1 MLAIR
6 HDQPRASRRQFLLGA
21 AAAGAGLTIGFHIPL
36 GPAARAA
43 EAADAETINPINAY
57 LKIAPDGT
65 VTVLSAHMDG
75 GQGIYSALAT
85 LVAEE
90 LDADWSKLAV
100 EGAAGNPKLYG
111 NLMLGGKF
119 QLTGGSSSTPSSWER
134 YRRAGALARAM
145 LVQAAAE
152 AWGVPAGEIWI
163 TKGVVSHAAGHSAG
177 FGELAD
183 RAARVSPPQEVKLK
197 DPADW
202 VYIGNPELHKLDA
215 VAKTTGRQRFP
226 IDLRLP
232 GMLTAVLA
240 RPPLFGAKAKSFD
253 DAATRHVKGVVDV
266 VETPRGIA
274 VVAKDTWSALK
285 GRDLLTVEWDQ
296 SGAETR
302 GTAEMMADYKRLA
315 KGDAAVARNQGDAK
329 GALAGAAKV
338 IEAEFEFPYLA
349 HAAMEPLDA
358 IASFD
363 GETLDLW
370 GGLQMPDLYQG
381 VAAKI
386 MGIDPSKVNMHVM
399 TPGGFFGRRAVA
411 DADVI
416 VEVVSVLKATGAK
429 APIKVQWTR
438 EDDMAGGRYRPMYY
452 HKLSAGLDADGKLVA
467 WQQRIVGQSIMAGT
481 PFEAMMVKDSVDPTS
496 VEGAATLPYAVP
508 NILVDLVT
516 AQSKVPVLWWRSVGS
531 THTAYSTEVFMDEL
545 ADAAGRDPVEFRRE
559 LLKDHPRHL
568 GVLNLVAEKA
578 GWGTP
583 LPEGRFRGIA
593 VHEAFKTYV
602 AQVAEVSLK
611 DDGGIKVERVVC
623 AVDCGIAVNP
633 DIVKAQMEGGIGFGL
648 GAILKSAVTLEGGQ
662 VQETNFDRYQMLT
675 IAEMPKVEVH
685 IVPSTELPTG
695 VGEPGVPPVGPALAN
710 AVFAAT
716 GKRVRVLPFNRHE
729 FGTA

>member
-1 MLAIR
+1 MRTIQPKL
-6 HDQPRASRRQFLLGA
+6 PRASRRQFLVGA
-21 AAAGAGLTIGFHIPL
+21 AVAGAGITIGFHIPL
-36 GPAARAA
+36 GPAARVA
-43 EAADAETINPINAY
+43 EAADAEVINPINAY
-57 LKIAPDGT
+57 LRIAADGT

-75 GQGIYSALAT
+75 GQGIYNAIAT

-111 NLMLGGKF
+111 NLTWGGKV
-119 QLTGGSSSTPSSWER
+119 QGTGGSSSTPSSWER

-145 LVQAAAE
+145 LVQAAVE
-152 AWGVPAGEIWI
+152 TWGVPASGIRIEN
-163 TKGVVSHAAGHSAG
+163 GVLKDASGKSAS

-183 RAARVSPPQEVKLK
+183 RAAKVSPPRDVRLK

-202 VYIGNPELHKLDA
+202 VYIGNPKLHKLDS

-253 DAATRHVKGVVDV
+253 AAATRQVKGVVDV

-302 GTAEMMADYKRLA
+302 STDEMMADYKRLA
-315 KGDAAVARNQGDAK
+315 QGDAAVARDDGDAR

-358 IASFD
+358 VASFD
-363 GETLDLW
+363 GETLELW
-370 GGLQMPDLYQG
+370 GGLQMPDLYQA
-381 VAAKI
+381 VSAKI
-386 MGIDPSKVNMHVM
+386 MGIDPSKVKLHVM

-416 VEVVSVLKATGAK
+416 VETVSVLKATGAK
-429 APIKVQWTR
+429 APIRVQWTR

-452 HKLSAGLDADGKLVA
+452 HKLKGGLDANGKLVA
-467 WQQRIVGQSIMAGT
+467 WQQRIVGQSILAGT
-481 PFEAMMVKDSVDPTS
+481 PFAAMMIKDSVDPTS

-508 NILVDLVT
+508 HVLVDLVT
-516 AQSKVPVLWWRSVGS
+516 TTSQVPVLWWRSVGS
-531 THTAYSTEVFMDEL
+531 THTAYSTEVFIDEL

-568 GVLNLVAEKA
+568 GVLNLVADKA
-578 GWGTP
+578 GWATP
-583 LPEGRFRGIA
+583 LPAGRFRGIA
-593 VHEAFKTYV
+593 VHELFKTYV
-602 AQVAEVSLK
+602 AQVAEISL
-611 DDGGIKVERVVC
+611 DRDGRIKVERVVC

-648 GAILKSAVTLEGGQ
+648 GAILKSAITLEGGQ

-675 IAEMPKVEVH
+675 IAEMPGVEVH
-685 IVPSTELPTG
+685 IVPSTESPTG
-695 VGEPGVPPVGPALAN
+695 VGEPGVPPIGPALAN